1 MDLTKIALGAGAG
14 FVIAKILDENLGK
27 GSSDDLDDTGS
38 DSDADSSR
46 LSLEEREAKVREDH
60 ERFFE
65 GQEDWKNL
73 KDLAILVEFDD
84 VDNIQ
89 QDEIVDSYEKLKEA
103 VLIIHGD
110 DTQENLAGVYFLDN
124 LQDDIQA
131 YTDPNDPS
139 ETAQLLYENIEAIQD
154 EISSG
159 ASSDE
164 LEEFI
169 NTQII
174 DVVSQ

>member
-1 MDLTKIALGAGAG
+1 
-14 FVIAKILDENLGK
+14 
-27 GSSDDLDDTGS
+27 
-38 DSDADSSR
+38 
-46 LSLEEREAKVREDH
+46 
-60 ERFFE
+60 
-65 GQEDWKNL
+65 
-73 KDLAILVEFDD
+73 
-84 VDNIQ
+84 
-89 QDEIVDSYEKLKEA
+89 LKEA

-139 ETAQLLYENIEAIQD
+139 DTAQLLYENIEAIQD

-174 DVVSQ
+174 DTLSL